1 MFDKDIIKKE
11 KEKTSREELDKMMK
25 EFLAKGGKIQKL
37 KPGMAAQVGSLDK
50 SKLPR
55 YTRQEI
61 ESGKTRGDYV
71 PEETFQ
77 KEGTYHDLD
86 LGPDKIPVYIPTNKD
101 EGR

>member
-11 KEKTSREELDKMMK
+11 KKKTSREELDKMMK
-25 EFLAKGGKIQKL
+25 DFLAKGGKIEKL

-50 SKLPR
+50 SKTPR

-61 ESGKTRGDYV
+61 ESGKSRGDYV
-71 PEETFQ
+71 PEEVYK
-77 KEGTYHDLD
+77 KEGTHADMNLE
-86 LGPDKIPVYIPTNKD
+86 DKIPVYEPTNK